1 MRISK
6 ALLVAASCLM
16 LGTAPTLAQT
26 AADVEQAA
34 PAVAAKVKAKAKKKA
49 APKGKHAGAISIVN
63 ARADAVAAV
72 SITNAKGKV
81 VASVKKA
88 IAPGKKV
95 GVAIPGGNGC
105 DFTVAARF
113 GDGTEFEPTPVN
125 LCRDKTLRFTDGEG
139 GAPAEAP
146 APADDAQ

>member
-1 MRISK
+1 MRMSK
-6 ALLVAASCLM
+6 ALLVVASGLM
-16 LGTAPTLAQT
+16 LCAAPALAQT

-34 PAVAAKVKAKAKKKA
+34 PAAAAKVKAKAKKKA
-49 APKGKHAGAISIVN
+49 AKGQHAGAISILN

-95 GVAIPGGNGC
+95 GLSIPGGNGC

-139 GAPAEAP
+139 GAPA
-146 APADDAQ
+146 PADEAQ